1 MNKCRNNLHLVLA
14 MSPSGDK
21 LRLRCRSFPGLISNC
36 VIDWFFPWPEDAL
49 SKVAEFFLAEV
60 DLPDQHR
67 ANIVQHLV
75 FSHTH
80 VVAEAARFAETL
92 RRYYYVTPKN
102 YLDYIQNYHTQL
114 SYNEKKVGNS
124 VKRLAGGL
132 SKLVDAAR
140 DVDRMSIEL
149 KDAQVVVSAKTV
161 EVEALIEQITEK
173 TTIANKRV
181 FRVP

>member
-1 MNKCRNNLHLVLA
+1 M
-14 MSPSGDK
+14 
-21 LRLRCRSFPGLISNC
+21 
-36 VIDWFFPWPEDAL
+36 
-49 SKVAEFFLAEV
+49 
-60 DLPDQHR
+60 
-67 ANIVQHLV
+67 
-75 FSHTH
+75 
-80 VVAEAARFAETL
+80 AEAARFAETL

-102 YLDYIQNYHTQL
+102 YLDYIQNYHSQL

-149 KDAQVVVSAKTV
+149 KDAQVIVSAKTV

-173 TTIANKRV
+173 TTIANKQKDEAEIMQVRDSV
-181 FRVP
+181 LKLNLNLPGSQRRRRRGCESIHAGHCE

>member
-1 MNKCRNNLHLVLA
+1 M
-14 MSPSGDK
+14 
-21 LRLRCRSFPGLISNC
+21 
-36 VIDWFFPWPEDAL
+36 
-49 SKVAEFFLAEV
+49 
-60 DLPDQHR
+60 
-67 ANIVQHLV
+67 
-75 FSHTH
+75 
-80 VVAEAARFAETL
+80 AEAARFAETL

-102 YLDYIQNYHTQL
+102 YLDYIQNYHSQL

-149 KDAQVVVSAKTV
+149 KDAQVIVSAKTV

-173 TTIANKRV
+173 TTIANKCDLGV
-181 FRVP
+181 F